1 MSGAQRSPAGNVDLE
16 ASLENVEAKGLDETI
31 HVCVENKKENMAKK
45 ELRKAQVQGLG
56 EAR

>member
-1 MSGAQRSPAGNVDLE
+1 ME

>member
-31 HVCVENKKENMAKK
+31 HVCVENKKE
-45 ELRKAQVQGLG
+45 LRKAQVQGLG